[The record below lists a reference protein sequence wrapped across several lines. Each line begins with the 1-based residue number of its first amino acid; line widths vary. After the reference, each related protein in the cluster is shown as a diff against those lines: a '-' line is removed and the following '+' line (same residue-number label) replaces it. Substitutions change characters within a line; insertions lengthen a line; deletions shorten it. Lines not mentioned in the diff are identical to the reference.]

1 MFILLSL
8 SQAIQL
14 LNLITDVESLDGL
27 RTFLEEIVLD
37 PDEENPVPLLN
48 EELIPLRAV
57 IEELHDFYDIS
68 DGITDYLADLDTEL
82 RLIA

>member
-1 MFILLSL
+1 MFILLTL
-8 SQAIQL
+8 AQAYQL
-14 LNLITDVESLDGL
+14 LNLITDVPSLDGL

-37 PDEENPVPLLN
+37 PDEDNPVPLLN

-68 DGITDYLADLDTEL
+68 DEISDYLHDIEL
-82 RLIA
+82 QLTA

>member
-1 MFILLSL
+1 MFILLTL
-8 SQAIQL
+8 TQAIQL
-14 LNLITDVESLDGL
+14 LNLITDVPSLDGL

-37 PDEENPVPLLN
+37 PDDENPIPLLN

-68 DGITDYLADLDTEL
+68 DAITDYLADLNTDL
-82 RLIA
+82 QLIA